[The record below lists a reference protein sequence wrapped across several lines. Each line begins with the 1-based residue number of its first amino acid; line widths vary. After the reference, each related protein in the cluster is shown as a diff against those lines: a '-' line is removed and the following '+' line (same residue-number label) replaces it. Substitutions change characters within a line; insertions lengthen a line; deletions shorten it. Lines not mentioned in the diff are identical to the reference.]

1 MYSDFKQTNKRHV
14 SVIIKDRFTAFI
26 LCEGDGWWWRMV
38 KLRYSPRQK
47 HKQIQGEHWAEKKKI
62 KKMATCNYKALD
74 CITSYDIE
82 ALGIPS
88 KLAEQLHE
96 KLAEIVNTHGAA
108 TPATWQNITT
118 HILSPDLPFS
128 FHQLLYYG
136 CYKDFGPDPP
146 AWIPDP

>member
-1 MYSDFKQTNKRHV
+1 MYSDLKQTNKRHV
-14 SVIIKDRFTAFI
+14 RVIIKDRLTAFI
-26 LCEGDGWWWRMV
+26 LCEGDGWWWRTV

-47 HKQIQGEHWAEKKKI
+47 HKTDTRWALSWKK
-62 KKMATCNYKALD
+62 KKMATYNYKALD